1 MISAY
6 ILGLQVM
13 YENGNVNAT
22 HVFSSKFIIM
32 IKTKH
37 KVRKFLSAIS

>member
-1 MISAY
+1 
-6 ILGLQVM
+6 M

-22 HVFSSKFIIM
+22 HVFSAELIIM

-37 KVRKFLSAIS
+37 EVRKFLSAIC